1 MGVIVGVLL
10 VLVIAVVGFFAFNSG
25 LLSGGGSTKKV
36 DVNISA
42 PSLPSAPSVPAPS
55 VPTPK

>member
-1 MGVIVGVLL
+1 MADNSGGGGGGAGMGVIVGVLL
-10 VLVIAVVGFFAFNSG
+10 VLVVAIVGFFAYNSG
-25 LLSGGGSTKKV
+25 MLGGGTKKV

-42 PSLPSAPSVPAPS
+42 PS